1 MQVIHSNFTSTNLH
15 DMDTLE
21 IIDVTT
27 IEAASRH
34 STIFKEFELLNPG
47 ESFAI
52 SSDHDPA
59 PLLTEMRNRYR
70 NSTVWEYMEQGPAVW
85 IVKFTKTVGE
95 YSDKTIAEIVTKDI
109 RTAKIFR
116 KYGIDFCCGGKKPVA
131 EVCAQKNIDVN
142 VIMAELA
149 TTDTDRQGA
158 SANADKW
165 ALDFLAGYIVN
176 FHHNYVKESI
186 PAIRLWADKVAK
198 VHGDH
203 NPETIR
209 IAHLFT
215 EISDELTSHMF
226 KEENVLFPYIVD
238 LVNSIKTGKPA
249 ALRGF
254 GTVVNPIRM
263 MEHEHETV
271 GNLFKEIETLSGNFT
286 PPEHA
291 CNTFRAL
298 YSALKEFEDD
308 LFLHIHLENNILFP
322 KAIAMESENQTR

>member
-1 MQVIHSNFTSTNLH
+1 
-15 DMDTLE
+15 MDTLE

-27 IEAASRH
+27 IARSSRH
-34 STIFKEFELLNPG
+34 ETIFRHFELLNPG

-52 SSDHDPA
+52 SNDHDPA
-59 PLLTEMRNRYR
+59 PLQAEMRSRYG
-70 NSTVWEYMEQGPAVW
+70 NSVGWEYMENGPAVW
-85 IVKFTKTVGE
+85 IVKLTKTADD
-95 YSDKTIAEIVTKDI
+95 YSHKTIAEIVTKDI

-142 VIMAELA
+142 TIMAELV
-149 TTDTDRQGA
+149 TSGTDRDGG

-165 ALDFLAGYIVN
+165 ELDFLTGYIVN
-176 FHHNYVKESI
+176 FHHSYVKESI
-186 PAIRLWADKVAK
+186 PTIRLWAEKVAK

-209 IAHLFT
+209 IAHLFI
-215 EISDELTSHMF
+215 EIADELTAHMF

-238 LVNSIKTGKPA
+238 LVNARKNGQPA
-249 ALRGF
+249 VMRGF

-271 GNLFKEIETLSGNFT
+271 GNWFKEIETLSANFT
-286 PPEHA
+286 PPEYA

-322 KAIAMESENQTR
+322 KAIALESESQTR